1 MGFYNTGNIL
11 IINKIALFSPL
22 LFWVFLIYINWW
34 QNKKSRWEL
43 GKVILIPI
51 IIPFIYTFGA
61 YMVKK
66 GMKIPFDPEWPLCFT
81 KDVIPR
87 LKKLNVI
94 SSWDWSCGDA
104 QNSMTFQHINYI
116 QDKIYYIT
124 YAILLIGIL
133 STGFKKMAIFNE
145 PLIRNFT
152 ITALVLALFGNSMR
166 WLNDYGL
173 YSEFLAHSLGVILS
187 MALASFII
195 IILGLGS
202 GIGRY

>member
-1 MGFYNTGNIL
+1 
-11 IINKIALFSPL
+11 
-22 LFWVFLIYINWW
+22 
-34 QNKKSRWEL
+34 
-43 GKVILIPI
+43 
-51 IIPFIYTFGA
+51 
-61 YMVKK
+61 
-66 GMKIPFDPEWPLCFT
+66 
-81 KDVIPR
+81 
-87 LKKLNVI
+87 
-94 SSWDWSCGDA
+94 
-104 QNSMTFQHINYI
+104 
-116 QDKIYYIT
+116 
-124 YAILLIGIL
+124 LIGIL